1 MNPEHIVAPT
11 RRANHWINYGRGLSQ
26 VRGRRDDA
34 VRALRAAER
43 ISADK
48 VHRNPFARDVL
59 EELVERS
66 RDDAVGREL
75 RGMAWRA
82 GLPGVARSGHT

>member
-1 MNPEHIVAPT
+1 
-11 RRANHWINYGRGLSQ
+11 
-26 VRGRRDDA
+26 

-82 GLPGVARSGHT
+82 GLPGVARAGHT